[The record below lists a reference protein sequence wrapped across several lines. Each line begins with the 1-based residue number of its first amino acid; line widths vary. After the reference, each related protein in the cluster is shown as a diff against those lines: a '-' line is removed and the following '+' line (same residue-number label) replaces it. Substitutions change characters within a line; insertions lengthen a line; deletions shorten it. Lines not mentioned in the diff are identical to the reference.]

1 MVSVYPKASRGGG
14 IHRQVSTT
22 STISRGSFA
31 GAHTASIKRN
41 PKLNKS
47 QRESSLLGQ
56 KLMLIFTQ
64 LALILLTKDDSLVAK
79 RI

>member
-1 MVSVYPKASRGGG
+1 MVNVYPKASRGGGIHRQVSLGG

-22 STISRGSFA
+22 STISRGSFG
-31 GAHTASIKRN
+31 GATASIKRN

-56 KLMLIFTQ
+56 KLMLV
-64 LALILLTKDDSLVAK
+64 LT
-79 RI
+79 